1 MRVHKNSLSRQR
13 HLSESTISKV
23 GRALA
28 KPQRRAVTDAY
39 EKFHHMHFISSSKFF
54 FFITSTD
61 FPGGFLFKTNPPTP
75 QKHSRQTRVGLCPVL
90 CHSVLSDS
98 VGWWD
103 GKKRKNQSMTK
114 LLDAPTQHLTLQ
126 LSHTIMPTS
135 PSLNCSQLTELGC
148 DVHQR
153 CRC

>member
-54 FFITSTD
+54 FLSLQLTFQGD
-61 FPGGFLFKTNPPTP
+61 FYLKQTPPHLKNTPDRHELDYVLFYVTVFYLTA
-75 QKHSRQTRVGLCPVL
+75 
-90 CHSVLSDS
+90 
-98 VGWWD
+98 WD
-103 GKKRKNQSMTK
+103 GGMVKKKKNQSMTK